1 MNVKLKALTKVN
13 GFWRDLGETVTLSE
27 KEAKRLIE
35 LNAAVATGDA
45 PEAPVDSDEVTAMR
59 AELERL
65 QEFERQQLAAAQA
78 KAEQEEAERL
88 ALESAAAAKGKAKA
102 SIKDE
107 ADGQTI
113 GK

>member
-13 GFWRDLGETVTLSE
+13 GFWRDPGETVTLPE

-45 PEAPVDSDEVTAMR
+45 PEAPVDSDEVAAMK

-65 QEFERQQLAAAQA
+65 KEFERQQLAAA
-78 KAEQEEAERL
+78 EEAKTLSQKEEADRK
-88 ALESAAAAKGKAKA
+88 AAEVKVKKEAADKAKA
-102 SIKDE
+102 DKE
-107 ADGQTI
+107 
-113 GK
+113 